1 MTIRVLYID
10 GDGPLGGASRSLFE
24 AVGNLPKGEVDAYF
38 FATQGTALKF
48 YSQVA
53 VDIITVRGMPKFD
66 NTRYGFYRGVRWLIL
81 LREFF
86 YLPFMLI
93 GLLRAK
99 HKWKT
104 FDIVHVNE
112 FVYIIP
118 ALLAKWIFGARL
130 VVHFRAL
137 CRKDDKSLRTRI
149 INGIFKRWVDRVI
162 AIDGNVRATLSPE
175 LSVGIINNSFTTV
188 SDHVPEKNIVNFFES
203 LPDCSLKVGFVG
215 NVHYSKGILEILEA
229 AKILS
234 EAKKDV
240 DFIIVG
246 GGTISDQGVK
256 AWMLAKCG
264 LAQNAG
270 SDIGELVK
278 KDALTSCFHMLGP
291 TLNIKYVYDRIDI
304 LLFPSHFD
312 APGRPVF
319 EAGFSSVP
327 SIVAV
332 TNPTPDT
339 FVHRETGLA
348 IPARDPQALAEA
360 IQFFLDNPSERTRM
374 GDGARELALKN
385 FSPAVNSRKLF
396 DVYSEMISAK

>member
-1 MTIRVLYID
+1 
-10 GDGPLGGASRSLFE
+10 
-24 AVGNLPKGEVDAYF
+24 
-38 FATQGTALKF
+38 
-48 YSQVA
+48 
-53 VDIITVRGMPKFD
+53 MPKFD
-66 NTRYGFYRGVRWLIL
+66 NTRYGFYRGFRWLIL

-93 GLLRAK
+93 GLLKAK

-118 ALLAKWIFGARL
+118 ALLAKWVFGARL
-130 VVHFRAL
+130 VVHVRAL
-137 CRKDDKSLRTRI
+137 SQKDDASLRTRM

-175 LSVGIINNSFTTV
+175 LSVDIINNSFTPV
-188 SDHVPEKNIVNFFES
+188 SNQVPDTKIVNFFES

-215 NVHYSKGILEILEA
+215 NVHYSKGIVEIFEA

-234 EAKKDV
+234 GTNKNV
-240 DFIIVG
+240 NFIIVG
-246 GGTISDQGVK
+246 GGTTSDQGVK
-256 AWMLAKCG
+256 AWILARLG
-264 LAQNAG
+264 FAQNAG
-270 SDIGELVK
+270 TDIGELVK

-291 TLNIKYVYDRIDI
+291 TLNIKYVYDRIDV

-348 IPARDPQALAEA
+348 IPAKDPQALAEA
-360 IQFFLDNPSERTRM
+360 IEFFLDNPSERMRM
-374 GDGARELALKN
+374 GDSARELALRN
-385 FSPAVNSRKLF
+385 FSPAINSKKLF
-396 DVYSEMISAK
+396 DVYSKMISVK